1 MPMPM
6 PSGPLAV
13 RPGRAVVIALAAAVM
28 PGSGDY
34 VPFVRQWVG
43 ALPAIT
49 GYPGGELELA
59 VAELF
64 TNAVRHSRSGDTGGE
79 VTVIVATGPAGAVI
93 HVHDQGAGAG
103 QVPHI
108 KAQRA
113 AGLRQSGRGLCI
125 IEAISVQWAAGPAA
139 CCPQAP
145 PDDPAVAAGGC
156 CVWCHIAPGTAPP

>member
-1 MPMPM
+1 MSLS
-6 PSGPLAV
+6 SGPLAV
-13 RPGRAVVIALAAAVM
+13 RPDRAPVIALAAAVM

-43 ALPAIT
+43 ALPAIA

-59 VAELF
+59 AAELF

-93 HVHDQGAGAG
+93 HVHDQGADIG
-103 QVPHI
+103 QVPHM

-145 PDDPAVAAGGC
+145 PDDPAVTAGGC
-156 CVWCHIAPGTAPP
+156 CVWCHIAPETARP